1 MSFLAHSLILADVA
15 PEAGYTRNFDY
26 CLKISNLKKY
36 PNHLF
41 FSQVRSQNQ
50 LKSSNPYLLIK
61 TDKCISANG
70 YLPVANITAIA
81 KNKVRNND
89 LQITSAG
96 TILKNTKLQK
106 SLIKST
112 SEIEPP
118 RVLPVINEGKQIEA
132 IYKIQSIDRGG
143 LHLVPVKEATPILNL
158 LLFPLMGITLL
169 GWFIWRRKQT
179 AVSQ

>member
-1 MSFLAHSLILADVA
+1 MSFSQHSLILADVA
-15 PEAGYTRNFDY
+15 PNAGYTKNFDY
-26 CLKISNLKKY
+26 CLKINNLKKY

-41 FSQVRSQNQ
+41 FSQVRSRNQ
-50 LKSSNPYLLIK
+50 LQSSDPYLLIK
-61 TDKCISANG
+61 TDKCISING
-70 YLPVANITAIA
+70 YIPVATITAIP
-81 KNKVRNND
+81 KNKVKSND
-89 LQITSAG
+89 LQTTSAG

-106 SLIKST
+106 SLIKAT

-118 RVLPVINEGKQIEA
+118 RSLPIINEGKQIEA

-179 AVSQ
+179 TVSQ